1 MSNGQAFAPGQPAN
15 YRIPDRPKDW
25 FSYVVQF
32 TAVAEGDRDSQNIQI
47 DASSDFFLTALTY
60 FATINASTAVI
71 DVSTFVIPVATLLI
85 TDNGSNRQLMS
96 APVPLYL
103 LAGDGN
109 HPHRLIHPRLFRANS
124 SVSLTLNSIDT
135 AQNLTYDNI
144 WINLEGFKIYL

>member
-1 MSNGQAFAPGQPAN
+1 MSNGQAFAPGQPAS

-25 FSYVVQF
+25 FSYIVQF

-60 FATINASTAVI
+60 FATIDTSTATITV
-71 DVSTFVIPVATLLI
+71 DTTVVPVATLLI
-85 TDNGSNRQLMS
+85 TDNGSNRQLSS
-96 APVPLYL
+96 AAVPLFL

-124 SVSLTLNSIDT
+124 NISLTLNSLNT
-135 AQNLTYDNI
+135 SQNLTYDNI
-144 WINLEGFKIYL
+144 WVNLEGFKIYL

>member
-1 MSNGQAFAPGQPAN
+1 MSNGQVFAPGQPAS

-25 FSYVVQF
+25 FSYTVRF
-32 TAVAEGDRDSQNIQI
+32 TAVTESSSPSQNIQI
-47 DASSDFFLTALTY
+47 DASSDFYMTALTY
-60 FATINASTAVI
+60 FATVDSSTTIITV
-71 DVSTFVIPVATLLI
+71 DTFVVPVATLLI
-85 TDNGSNRQLMS
+85 TDNGSNRQLS
-96 APVPLYL
+96 NAPVPLYL

-124 SVSLTLNSIDT
+124 SISLLLNSINT

>member
-1 MSNGQAFAPGQPAN
+1 MSNGQAFAPGQPAS

-25 FSYVVQF
+25 FSYVIQF

-71 DVSTFVIPVATLLI
+71 DVSTTVVPVATLLI
-85 TDNGSNRQLMS
+85 TDNGSNRQLS
-96 APVPLYL
+96 NAPVPLFL

-124 SVSLTLNSIDT
+124 SVAFTLNSLDT

>member
-1 MSNGQAFAPGQPAN
+1 MSNGQAFAPGQPAS

-60 FATINASTAVI
+60 FATIDSSTATITV
-71 DVSTFVIPVATLLI
+71 DTTVVPVATLLI
-85 TDNGSNRQLMS
+85 TDNGSNRQLSS
-96 APVPLYL
+96 AAVPLFL

-124 SVSLTLNSIDT
+124 NISLTLNSLNT
-135 AQNLTYDNI
+135 SQNLTYDNI
-144 WINLEGFKIYL
+144 WVNLEGFKIYL

>member
-1 MSNGQAFAPGQPAN
+1 MSNGQAFAPGQPAS

-32 TAVAEGDRDSQNIQI
+32 TAIAEGDRDSQNIQI

-60 FATINASTAVI
+60 FATVDSSTAIITV
-71 DVSTFVIPVATLLI
+71 DTTVVPVATLLI
-85 TDNGSNRQLMS
+85 TDNGSNRQLSS
-96 APVPLYL
+96 APVPLFL

-124 SVSLTLNSIDT
+124 NISLTLNSIDT

-144 WINLEGFKIYL
+144 WVNLEGFKIYL

>member
-1 MSNGQAFAPGQPAN
+1 MNGQAFAPGQPAN

-25 FSYVVQF
+25 FSYVIQF
-32 TAVAEGDRDSQNIQI
+32 TAVAEGDRDSTNIQI

-60 FATINASTAVI
+60 FATIDSSTAVI
-71 DVSTFVIPVATLLI
+71 DVSTTVVPVATLLI
-85 TDNGSNRQLMS
+85 TDNGSNRQLMN
-96 APVPLYL
+96 APVPLFL

-124 SVSLTLNSIDT
+124 SVAFTLNSINT
-135 AQNLTYDNI
+135 SQNLTYDNI